1 VTTIAEFRGSFR
13 AVVNDGARLRQGSKG
28 TWYCRCGALA
38 ETVPKMLERLKAIP
52 RDAERL
58 AQERAALAAE
68 HAERVRR
75 KEGKTV
81 A

>member
-38 ETVPKMLERLKAIP
+38 ET
-52 RDAERL
+52 
-58 AQERAALAAE
+58 E
-68 HAERVRR
+68 HANPKCDICAAKGNCGSDCTLSKLTCRSC
-75 KEGKTV
+75 GAT